1 MSLPKIDLNFNN
13 AAKIFKIILLRNF
26 AIPLSSYVN
35 LVLNF
40 TTITPQREVL

>member
-13 AAKIFKIILLRNF
+13 AAKMFKIIKSRNV
-26 AIPLSSYVN
+26 AIPLSSFVN